1 MLEVTGFA
9 GSICG
14 QDSQGRP
21 AEPEGGGCWLQAGSA
36 RDTRSTLWGAFGPK
50 PRCLRAAGWW
60 AVGRG
65 GFAVRVGPQG
75 ATGPLGSAVCPGCLP
90 GAPAGRDLLAGP
102 GLPTCPPS
110 AAPSISSLGGEAPSG
125 PSKASC
131 TSAASHVLRAWLGG
145 LLLEDRGEGAC
156 RQRSGAQLCL
166 SDLMTTHRL
175 APPLASQGSLAFHH
189 WREAQR

>member
-1 MLEVTGFA
+1 MLGPSVGRTRKVAQQSPKA
-9 GSICG
+9 GV
-14 QDSQGRP
+14 
-21 AEPEGGGCWLQAGSA
+21 AGCRLAVPG
-36 RDTRSTLWGAFGPK
+36 DTRSTLWGAFGPK

-65 GFAVRVGPQG
+65 GFAVRWGPRVRQDPW
-75 ATGPLGSAVCPGCLP
+75 AQLSAP
-90 GAPAGRDLLAGP
+90 GASLGPVLAGTSWP
-102 GLPTCPPS
+102 AQGCQHVRPCCPLHFQS
-110 AAPSISSLGGEAPSG
+110 WGEAPSG

-166 SDLMTTHRL
+166 PDLMTTHRL